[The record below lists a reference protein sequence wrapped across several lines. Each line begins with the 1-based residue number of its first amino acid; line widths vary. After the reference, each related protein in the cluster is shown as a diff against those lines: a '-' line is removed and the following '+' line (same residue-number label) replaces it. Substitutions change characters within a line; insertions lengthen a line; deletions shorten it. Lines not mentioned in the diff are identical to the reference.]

1 MTAEAKL
8 RTLAQQDVNL
18 QPYFFTPGPNGGANQ
33 IRWFDRQMA
42 PGYLA
47 VGKSCVRVV
56 RISTIRLYS
65 HETATRRAQNRFA
78 YVRFQIDVLDFDAER
93 ARSAANAIL
102 DWLAVIDLSSNAQ
115 FGSPITSPTRHPNM
129 CLNQRSSM
137 EYKIQPP
144 AYCEMLDVR
153 IIDLEEE

>member
-18 QPYFFTPGPNGGANQ
+18 QPYFFTNNQ
-33 IRWFDRQMA
+33 IRWFDRQLS
-42 PGYLA
+42 PNYLA
-47 VGKSCVRVV
+47 IGRSCMRVT
-56 RISTIRLYS
+56 RISTNRLYS

-78 YVRFQIDVLDFDAER
+78 FVRFQFDILDMDAER
-93 ARSAANAIL
+93 ARSAANAVL
-102 DWLAVIDLSSNAQ
+102 DWLAVIDLSSDAQ
-115 FGSPITSPTRHPNM
+115 FGSPVTSPTRHPNA

-137 EYKIQPP
+137 EFKLQPP

-153 IIDLEEE
+153 ILDLEEIT